1 MRCRPQAGLAA
12 GRRLFDQIEGAKER
26 VTVMLAVA
34 DAVEARLS
42 FVVTQATASSS
53 MMQESGALLRNKK
66 SPDLSEPD
74 HT

>member
-53 MMQESGALLRNKK
+53 MMQESASVRYSATKK
-66 SPDLSEPD
+66 P
-74 HT
+74 